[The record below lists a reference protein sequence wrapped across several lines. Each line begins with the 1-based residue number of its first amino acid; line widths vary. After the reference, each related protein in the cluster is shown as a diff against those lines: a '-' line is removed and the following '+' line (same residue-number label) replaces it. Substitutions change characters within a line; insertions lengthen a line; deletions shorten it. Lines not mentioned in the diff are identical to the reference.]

1 MAGKLHRIFR
11 KSYMTSNNTMFITM
25 LLSAVFRRKSRAVM
39 AVVAT
44 LVGAATLFCLAA
56 ICLVV
61 PQQMS
66 DEMRSYGAN
75 IIVTPLEGEWKN
87 GIDRAMVLHTND
99 MVLAK
104 GAMRSATYRY
114 ENVRINAAPYVLAG
128 IDVRSVKSLN
138 KHWNVDGS
146 WPSSGNVM
154 VGRDV
159 ASAMGLKIGSRIAI
173 AYRSSDNT
181 IGSHKPAEKSAGKS
195 ADKSAGSSSQDTS
208 DKSAGV
214 SSSQS
219 SSAQSP
225 SEKSSQNSYQS
236 PAQNKLVEGRV
247 STDIMDT
254 SGTTFRVCG
263 ILDTGGPEDAMLY
276 ALNGD
281 VNTLTGVKR
290 GADVIAYSSSAPSV
304 DAVVRSINDMTSMR
318 VRAQQV
324 TKVTAADKGIVTMLR
339 SLFCIVSLVVLV
351 LMMVGVSTTI
361 SSIVQQR
368 RNEIGLRKA
377 LGASARSIGVEF
389 TAEAGLYGLVGG
401 IAGTAVGYVFA
412 RLLAAM
418 VFARDLGVNWWL
430 VAFSIVFSV
439 AASCVAAL
447 PPVLRASKID
457 PAIVL
462 REE

>member
-1 MAGKLHRIFR
+1 MAG
-11 KSYMTSNNTMFITM
+11 KSYMTSNNSMFITM
-25 LLSAVFRRKSRAVM
+25 LFSAVFRRKSRALM
-39 AVVAT
+39 AVIAT

-66 DEMRSYGAN
+66 DEMRAYGAN

-159 ASAMGLKIGSRIAI
+159 ASSMGLKIGSRIAI

-181 IGSHKPAEKSAGKS
+181 DGSHKPAEKSESKS
-195 ADKSAGSSSQDTS
+195 ASKSANKSANQSAQNSSQ
-208 DKSAGV
+208 
-214 SSSQS
+214 Q
-219 SSAQSP
+219 
-225 SEKSSQNSYQS
+225 
-236 PAQNKLVEGRV
+236 KLVEGRI

-254 SGTTFRVCG
+254 HGTTFRVCG
-263 ILDTGGPEDAMLY
+263 ILDTGGAEDSMLY
-276 ALNGD
+276 ALNAD

-324 TKVTAADKGIVTMLR
+324 TKVTAADTGIVTMLR
-339 SLFCIVSLVVLV
+339 SLFWIVSLVVLV

-377 LGASARSIGVEF
+377 LGASAKSIGVEF
-389 TAEAGLYGLVGG
+389 TAEAGLYGFVGG
-401 IAGTAVGYVFA
+401 VAGTAVGYVFA

-430 VAFSIVFSV
+430 VAFSVAFSII
-439 AASCVAAL
+439 ASCVAAL

>member
-1 MAGKLHRIFR
+1 MGV
-11 KSYMTSNNTMFITM
+11 KSGSGMTSNSAMFATM
-25 LLSAVFRRKSRAVM
+25 LFGAVFRRKSRALM

-56 ICLVV
+56 ICIVV

-66 DEMRSYGAN
+66 DEMRTYGAN
-75 IIVTPLEGEWKN
+75 IIVTPLAGEWKN

-128 IDVRSVKSLN
+128 VDVSAVKSLN
-138 KHWNVDGS
+138 KHWNVDGA

-173 AYRSSDNT
+173 AYRAGDNSSD
-181 IGSHKPAEKSAGKS
+181 SHKPAQKLQ
-195 ADKSAGSSSQDTS
+195 DKSQ
-208 DKSAGV
+208 DKSQNNQADN
-214 SSSQS
+214 QT
-219 SSAQSP
+219 
-225 SEKSSQNSYQS
+225 EKSS
-236 PAQNKLVEGRV
+236 QNKLVEGRV

-254 SGTTFRVCG
+254 HGTTFRVCG
-263 ILDTGGPEDAMLY
+263 ILDTGDAEDSMLY
-276 ALNGD
+276 ATNADLRA
-281 VNTLTGVKR
+281 LTGVKR
-290 GADVIAYSSSAPSV
+290 GADVIAYSSSAPNV

-324 TKVTAADKGIVTMLR
+324 TKVTAADTGIIAMLR
-339 SLFCIVSLVVLV
+339 SLFWIVSLVVLA

-377 LGASARSIGVEF
+377 LGASAKSIGIEF
-389 TAEAGLYGLVGG
+389 TAESGLYGFIGG
-401 IAGTAVGYVFA
+401 IAGTAVGYGFA
-412 RLLAAM
+412 RLLASM
-418 VFARDLGVNWWL
+418 VFARDLSVNWWL

>member
-1 MAGKLHRIFR
+1 MGV
-11 KSYMTSNNTMFITM
+11 KSDSGMTSNSAMFATM
-25 LLSAVFRRKSRAVM
+25 LFGAVFRRKSRALM

-56 ICLVV
+56 ICIVV

-66 DEMRSYGAN
+66 DEMRTYGAN
-75 IIVTPLEGEWKN
+75 IIVTPLAGEWKN

-128 IDVRSVKSLN
+128 VDVSAVKSLN
-138 KHWNVDGS
+138 KHWNVDGA
-146 WPSSGNVM
+146 WPSNGNVM

-173 AYRSSDNT
+173 AYRAGDNSSD
-181 IGSHKPAEKSAGKS
+181 SHKPAQKLEGKS
-195 ADKSAGSSSQDTS
+195 QGNQEDNQTDKSSS
-208 DKSAGV
+208 K
-214 SSSQS
+214 
-219 SSAQSP
+219 
-225 SEKSSQNSYQS
+225 
-236 PAQNKLVEGRV
+236 KLVEGRV

-254 SGTTFRVCG
+254 HGTTFRVCG
-263 ILDTGGPEDAMLY
+263 ILDTGDAEDSMLY
-276 ALNGD
+276 ATNADLRA
-281 VNTLTGVKR
+281 LTGVKR
-290 GADVIAYSSSAPSV
+290 GADVIAYSSSAPNV

-324 TKVTAADKGIVTMLR
+324 TKVTAADTGIIAMLR
-339 SLFCIVSLVVLV
+339 SLFWIVSLVVLA

-377 LGASARSIGVEF
+377 LGASAKSIGVEF
-389 TAEAGLYGLVGG
+389 TAESGLYGFIGG
-401 IAGTAVGYVFA
+401 IAGTAVGYGFA
-412 RLLAAM
+412 RLLASM
-418 VFARDLGVNWWL
+418 VFARDLSVNWWL
-430 VAFSIVFSV
+430 VAFSIAFSV
-439 AASCVAAL
+439 VASCVAAL

>member
-1 MAGKLHRIFR
+1 MAG

-25 LLSAVFRRKSRAVM
+25 LFSAVFRRKSRAVM
-39 AVVAT
+39 AVIAT

-56 ICLVV
+56 ICIVV

-66 DEMRSYGAN
+66 DEMRAYGAN
-75 IIVTPLEGEWKN
+75 IIVTPIEGEWKN

-99 MVLAK
+99 MVIAK

-146 WPSSGNVM
+146 WPSGGNVM

-181 IGSHKPAEKSAGKS
+181 DGSHKPAEKSASKS
-195 ADKSAGSSSQDTS
+195 ASKSANQSAQNSSQ
-208 DKSAGV
+208 
-214 SSSQS
+214 Q
-219 SSAQSP
+219 
-225 SEKSSQNSYQS
+225 
-236 PAQNKLVEGRV
+236 KLVEGRV

-254 SGTTFRVCG
+254 HGTTFRVCG
-263 ILDTGGPEDAMLY
+263 ILDTGGAEDSMLY
-276 ALNGD
+276 APNAD

-324 TKVTAADKGIVTMLR
+324 TKVTAADTGIVTMLR
-339 SLFCIVSLVVLV
+339 SLFWIVSLVVLV

-377 LGASARSIGVEF
+377 LGASAKSIGVEF
-389 TAEAGLYGLVGG
+389 TAEAGLYGFVGG
-401 IAGTAVGYVFA
+401 VAGTAVGYVFA

-430 VAFSIVFSV
+430 VAFSVAFSII
-439 AASCVAAL
+439 ASCVAAL

>member
-1 MAGKLHRIFR
+1 MGV
-11 KSYMTSNNTMFITM
+11 KSGSGMTSNSAMFATM
-25 LLSAVFRRKSRAVM
+25 LFGAVFRRKSRALM

-56 ICLVV
+56 ICIVV

-66 DEMRSYGAN
+66 DEMRAYGAN
-75 IIVTPLEGEWKN
+75 IIVTPLAVEWKN

-104 GAMRSATYRY
+104 GAMRFATYRY

-128 IDVRSVKSLN
+128 VDVSAVKSLN
-138 KHWNVDGS
+138 KHWNVDGA

-173 AYRSSDNT
+173 AYRAGDNSSD
-181 IGSHKPAEKSAGKS
+181 SHSLAQKSQGNQADNQAENQT
-195 ADKSAGSSSQDTS
+195 D
-208 DKSAGV
+208 
-214 SSSQS
+214 
-219 SSAQSP
+219 
-225 SEKSSQNSYQS
+225 KSSQK
-236 PAQNKLVEGRV
+236 KLVEGRV

-254 SGTTFRVCG
+254 HGTTFRVCG
-263 ILDTGGPEDAMLY
+263 ILDTGDAEDSMLY
-276 ALNGD
+276 ATNADLR
-281 VNTLTGVKR
+281 VLTGVKR
-290 GADVIAYSSSAPSV
+290 GADVIAYSSSAPNV

-324 TKVTAADKGIVTMLR
+324 TKVTAADTGIIAMLR
-339 SLFCIVSLVVLV
+339 SLFWIVSLVVLA

-377 LGASARSIGVEF
+377 LGASAKSIGVEF
-389 TAEAGLYGLVGG
+389 TAESGLYGFIGG
-401 IAGTAVGYVFA
+401 IAGTAVGYGFA
-412 RLLAAM
+412 RLLASM
-418 VFARDLGVNWWL
+418 VFARDLSVNWWL
-430 VAFSIVFSV
+430 VVFSIVFSV

>member
-181 IGSHKPAEKSAGKS
+181 IGLHKPAEKSSGKSANKS
-195 ADKSAGSSSQDTS
+195 ADKPA
-208 DKSAGV
+208 
-214 SSSQS
+214 
-219 SSAQSP
+219 
-225 SEKSSQNSYQS
+225 QNSSQS

>member
-1 MAGKLHRIFR
+1 MGV
-11 KSYMTSNNTMFITM
+11 KSCSGMTSNSAMFATM
-25 LLSAVFRRKSRAVM
+25 LFGAVFRRKSRALM

-56 ICLVV
+56 ICIVV

-66 DEMRSYGAN
+66 DEMRAYGAN
-75 IIVTPLEGEWKN
+75 IIVTPLAGEWKN

-128 IDVRSVKSLN
+128 VDVSAVKSLN
-138 KHWNVDGS
+138 KHWNVDGA

-159 ASAMGLKIGSRIAI
+159 SFAMGLKIGSRIAI
-173 AYRSSDNT
+173 AYRAGDNSSD
-181 IGSHKPAEKSAGKS
+181 SHKPA
-195 ADKSAGSSSQDTS
+195 Q
-208 DKSAGV
+208 
-214 SSSQS
+214 
-219 SSAQSP
+219 
-225 SEKSSQNSYQS
+225 KSS
-236 PAQNKLVEGRV
+236 QNKLVEGRV

-254 SGTTFRVCG
+254 HGTTFRVCG
-263 ILDTGGPEDAMLY
+263 ILDTGDAEDSMLY
-276 ALNGD
+276 ATNADLR
-281 VNTLTGVKR
+281 VLTGVKR
-290 GADVIAYSSSAPSV
+290 GADVIAYSSSAPNV

-324 TKVTAADKGIVTMLR
+324 TKVTAADTGIIAMLR
-339 SLFCIVSLVVLV
+339 SLFWIVSLVVLA

-377 LGASARSIGVEF
+377 LGASAKSIGIEF
-389 TAEAGLYGLVGG
+389 TAESGLYGFIGG
-401 IAGTAVGYVFA
+401 IAGTAVGYGFA
-412 RLLAAM
+412 RLLASM
-418 VFARDLGVNWWL
+418 VFARDLSVNWWL

>member
-1 MAGKLHRIFR
+1 MGV
-11 KSYMTSNNTMFITM
+11 KSGSGMTSNSAMFATM
-25 LLSAVFRRKSRAVM
+25 LFGAVFRRKSRALM

-56 ICLVV
+56 ICIVV

-66 DEMRSYGAN
+66 DEMRAYGAN
-75 IIVTPLEGEWKN
+75 IIVTPLAGEWKN

-104 GAMRSATYRY
+104 GAMRFATYRY

-128 IDVRSVKSLN
+128 VDVSAVKSLN
-138 KHWNVDGS
+138 KHWNVDGA

-173 AYRSSDNT
+173 AYRAGDNSSD
-181 IGSHKPAEKSAGKS
+181 SHKPAQKSQGKS
-195 ADKSAGSSSQDTS
+195 QDKSQDNQADNQT
-208 DKSAGV
+208 
-214 SSSQS
+214 
-219 SSAQSP
+219 
-225 SEKSSQNSYQS
+225 EKSS
-236 PAQNKLVEGRV
+236 QNKLVEGRV

-254 SGTTFRVCG
+254 HGTTFRVCG
-263 ILDTGGPEDAMLY
+263 ILDTGDAEDSMLY
-276 ALNGD
+276 ATNADLRA
-281 VNTLTGVKR
+281 LTGVNR
-290 GADVIAYSSSAPSV
+290 GADVIAYSSSAPNV

-324 TKVTAADKGIVTMLR
+324 TKVTAADTGIIAMLR
-339 SLFCIVSLVVLV
+339 SLFWIVSLVVLA

-377 LGASARSIGVEF
+377 LGASAKSIGVEF
-389 TAEAGLYGLVGG
+389 TAESGLYGFIGG
-401 IAGTAVGYVFA
+401 IAGTAVGYGFA
-412 RLLAAM
+412 RLLASM
-418 VFARDLGVNWWL
+418 VFARDLSVNWWL

>member
-1 MAGKLHRIFR
+1 MGV
-11 KSYMTSNNTMFITM
+11 KSGSGMTSNSAMFATM
-25 LLSAVFRRKSRAVM
+25 LFGAVFRRKSRALM

-56 ICLVV
+56 ICIVV

-66 DEMRSYGAN
+66 DEMRAYGAN
-75 IIVTPLEGEWKN
+75 IIVTPLAGEWKN

-104 GAMRSATYRY
+104 GAMRFATYRY

-128 IDVRSVKSLN
+128 VDVSAVKSLN
-138 KHWNVDGS
+138 KHWNVDGA

-173 AYRSSDNT
+173 AYRAGDNSSD
-181 IGSHKPAEKSAGKS
+181 SDSLAQKSQGNQAGNQT
-195 ADKSAGSSSQDTS
+195 DNQTD
-208 DKSAGV
+208 
-214 SSSQS
+214 
-219 SSAQSP
+219 
-225 SEKSSQNSYQS
+225 KSSQK
-236 PAQNKLVEGRV
+236 KLVEGRV

-254 SGTTFRVCG
+254 HGTTFRVCG
-263 ILDTGGPEDAMLY
+263 ILDTGDAEDSMLY
-276 ALNGD
+276 ATNADLRA
-281 VNTLTGVKR
+281 LTGVKR
-290 GADVIAYSSSAPSV
+290 GADVIAYSSSAPNV

-324 TKVTAADKGIVTMLR
+324 TKVTAADTGIIAMLR
-339 SLFCIVSLVVLV
+339 SLFWIVSLVVLA

-377 LGASARSIGVEF
+377 LGASAKSIGIEF
-389 TAEAGLYGLVGG
+389 TAESGLYGFIGG
-401 IAGTAVGYVFA
+401 IAGTAVGYGFA
-412 RLLAAM
+412 RLLASM
-418 VFARDLGVNWWL
+418 VFARDLSVNWWL
-430 VAFSIVFSV
+430 VVFSIVFSV

>member
-1 MAGKLHRIFR
+1 MGV
-11 KSYMTSNNTMFITM
+11 KSGSGMTSNSAMFATM
-25 LLSAVFRRKSRAVM
+25 LFGAVFRRKSRALM

-56 ICLVV
+56 ICIVV

-66 DEMRSYGAN
+66 DEMRAYGAN
-75 IIVTPLEGEWKN
+75 IIVTPLAGEWKN

-104 GAMRSATYRY
+104 GAMRFSTYRY

-128 IDVRSVKSLN
+128 VDVSAVKSLN
-138 KHWNVDGS
+138 KHWNVDGA

-159 ASAMGLKIGSRIAI
+159 STAMGLKIGSRIAI
-173 AYRSSDNT
+173 AYRAGDNSSD
-181 IGSHKPAEKSAGKS
+181 SHKPAQKSQGKS
-195 ADKSAGSSSQDTS
+195 QGNQADNQTGNQT
-208 DKSAGV
+208 
-214 SSSQS
+214 
-219 SSAQSP
+219 
-225 SEKSSQNSYQS
+225 EKSS
-236 PAQNKLVEGRV
+236 QNKLVEGRV

-254 SGTTFRVCG
+254 HGTTFRVCG
-263 ILDTGGPEDAMLY
+263 ILDTGDAEDSMLY
-276 ALNGD
+276 ATNADLR
-281 VNTLTGVKR
+281 VLTGVKR
-290 GADVIAYSSSAPSV
+290 GADVIAYSSSAPNV

-324 TKVTAADKGIVTMLR
+324 TKVTAADTGIIAMLR
-339 SLFCIVSLVVLV
+339 SLFWIVSLVVLA

-377 LGASARSIGVEF
+377 LGASAKSIGVEF
-389 TAEAGLYGLVGG
+389 TAESGLYGFIGG
-401 IAGTAVGYVFA
+401 IAGTAVGYGFA
-412 RLLAAM
+412 RLLASM
-418 VFARDLGVNWWL
+418 VFSRDLSVNWWL

>member
-1 MAGKLHRIFR
+1 MAG
-11 KSYMTSNNTMFITM
+11 KSYMTSNNAMFITM
-25 LLSAVFRRKSRAVM
+25 LLSAVFRRKSRALM
-39 AVVAT
+39 AVIAT

-66 DEMRSYGAN
+66 DEMRAYGAN
-75 IIVTPLEGEWKN
+75 IIVTPIEGEWKN

-181 IGSHKPAEKSAGKS
+181 NGSHKPAEKSE
-195 ADKSAGSSSQDTS
+195 DKSAS
-208 DKSAGV
+208 KSANK
-214 SSSQS
+214 STNQ
-219 SSAQSP
+219 SAQ
-225 SEKSSQNSYQS
+225 KSSQQ
-236 PAQNKLVEGRV
+236 KLVEGRV

-254 SGTTFRVCG
+254 HGTTFRVCG
-263 ILDTGGPEDAMLY
+263 ILDTGGAEDSMLY
-276 ALNGD
+276 ALNAD

-304 DAVVRSINDMTSMR
+304 DAVVRSINNMTSMR

-324 TKVTAADKGIVTMLR
+324 TKVTAADTGIITMLR
-339 SLFCIVSLVVLV
+339 SLFCIVSLVVLA

-377 LGASARSIGVEF
+377 LGASAKSIGVEF
-389 TAEAGLYGLVGG
+389 TAEAGLYGFVGG

-430 VAFSIVFSV
+430 VAFSVAFSLI
-439 AASCVAAL
+439 ASCVAAL

>member
-1 MAGKLHRIFR
+1 MGV
-11 KSYMTSNNTMFITM
+11 KSGSGMTSNSAMFATM
-25 LLSAVFRRKSRAVM
+25 LFGAVFRRKSRALM

-56 ICLVV
+56 ICIVV

-66 DEMRSYGAN
+66 DEMRTYGAN
-75 IIVTPLEGEWKN
+75 IIVTPLAGEWKN

-128 IDVRSVKSLN
+128 VDVSAVKSLN
-138 KHWNVDGS
+138 KHWNVDGV

-173 AYRSSDNT
+173 AYRAGDNSSD
-181 IGSHKPAEKSAGKS
+181 SHKPAQKSQGNQEGNQT
-195 ADKSAGSSSQDTS
+195 DKSSS
-208 DKSAGV
+208 K
-214 SSSQS
+214 
-219 SSAQSP
+219 
-225 SEKSSQNSYQS
+225 
-236 PAQNKLVEGRV
+236 KLVEGRV

-254 SGTTFRVCG
+254 HGTTFRVCG
-263 ILDTGGPEDAMLY
+263 ILDTGDAEDSMLY
-276 ALNGD
+276 ATNADLR
-281 VNTLTGVKR
+281 VLTGVKR
-290 GADVIAYSSSAPSV
+290 GADVIAYSSSAPNV

-324 TKVTAADKGIVTMLR
+324 TKVTAADTGIIAMLR
-339 SLFCIVSLVVLV
+339 SLFWIVSLVVLA

-377 LGASARSIGVEF
+377 LGASAKSIGIEF
-389 TAEAGLYGLVGG
+389 TAESGLYGFIGG
-401 IAGTAVGYVFA
+401 IAGTAVGYGFA
-412 RLLAAM
+412 RLLASM
-418 VFARDLGVNWWL
+418 VFARDLSVNWWL

-439 AASCVAAL
+439 AASCAAAL

>member
-1 MAGKLHRIFR
+1 MAG
-11 KSYMTSNNTMFITM
+11 KSYMTSNNSMFITM
-25 LLSAVFRRKSRAVM
+25 LFSAVFRRKSRALM
-39 AVVAT
+39 AVIAT

-66 DEMRSYGAN
+66 DEMRAYGAN
-75 IIVTPLEGEWKN
+75 IIVTPIEGEWKN

-138 KHWNVDGS
+138 KHWNVDGA

-181 IGSHKPAEKSAGKS
+181 DGSHKPAEKSESKSASKSANKS
-195 ADKSAGSSSQDTS
+195 ADQ
-208 DKSAGV
+208 
-214 SSSQS
+214 
-219 SSAQSP
+219 SAQ
-225 SEKSSQNSYQS
+225 KSSQQ
-236 PAQNKLVEGRV
+236 KLVEGRV

-254 SGTTFRVCG
+254 HGTTFRVCG
-263 ILDTGGPEDAMLY
+263 ILDTGGAEDSMLY
-276 ALNGD
+276 ALNAD

-324 TKVTAADKGIVTMLR
+324 TKVTAADTGIITMLR
-339 SLFCIVSLVVLV
+339 SLFCIVSLVVLA

-377 LGASARSIGVEF
+377 LGASAKSIGVEF
-389 TAEAGLYGLVGG
+389 TAEAGLYGLIGG

-430 VAFSIVFSV
+430 VAFSVAFSLI
-439 AASCVAAL
+439 ASCVAAL

>member
-1 MAGKLHRIFR
+1 MGV
-11 KSYMTSNNTMFITM
+11 KSGSGMTSNSAMFATM
-25 LLSAVFRRKSRAVM
+25 LFGAVFRRKSRALM

-56 ICLVV
+56 ICIVV

-66 DEMRSYGAN
+66 DEMRTYGAN
-75 IIVTPLEGEWKN
+75 IIVTPLAGEWKN
-87 GIDRAMVLHTND
+87 GIDRTMVLHTND

-128 IDVRSVKSLN
+128 VDVSAVKSLN
-138 KHWNVDGS
+138 KHWNVDGA

-173 AYRSSDNT
+173 AYRAGDNSPD
-181 IGSHKPAEKSAGKS
+181 SHKPAQKLEGKS
-195 ADKSAGSSSQDTS
+195 QDNQADNQADNQT
-208 DKSAGV
+208 
-214 SSSQS
+214 
-219 SSAQSP
+219 
-225 SEKSSQNSYQS
+225 EKSS
-236 PAQNKLVEGRV
+236 QNKLVEGRV

-254 SGTTFRVCG
+254 HGTTFRVCG
-263 ILDTGGPEDAMLY
+263 ILDTGDAEDSMLY
-276 ALNGD
+276 ATNADLRA
-281 VNTLTGVKR
+281 LTGVKR
-290 GADVIAYSSSAPSV
+290 GADVIAYSSSAPNV
-304 DAVVRSINDMTSMR
+304 EAVVRSINDMTSMR

-324 TKVTAADKGIVTMLR
+324 TKVTAADTGIIAMLR
-339 SLFCIVSLVVLV
+339 SLFWIVSLVVLA

-377 LGASARSIGVEF
+377 LGASAKSIGVEF
-389 TAEAGLYGLVGG
+389 TAESGLYGFIGG
-401 IAGTAVGYVFA
+401 IAGTAVGYGFA
-412 RLLAAM
+412 RLLASM
-418 VFARDLGVNWWL
+418 VFSRDLSVNWWL

>member
-1 MAGKLHRIFR
+1 MGV
-11 KSYMTSNNTMFITM
+11 KSGSGMTSNSAMFATM
-25 LLSAVFRRKSRAVM
+25 LFGAVFRRKSRALM

-56 ICLVV
+56 ICIVV

-66 DEMRSYGAN
+66 DEMRAYGAN
-75 IIVTPLEGEWKN
+75 IIVTPLAGEWKN

-104 GAMRSATYRY
+104 GAMRFATYRY

-128 IDVRSVKSLN
+128 VDVSAVKSLN
-138 KHWNVDGS
+138 KHWNVDGA

-173 AYRSSDNT
+173 AYRAGDNSSD
-181 IGSHKPAEKSAGKS
+181 SHKPAQKLEGKS
-195 ADKSAGSSSQDTS
+195 QGNQADNQADNQVENQTDNQT
-208 DKSAGV
+208 D
-214 SSSQS
+214 
-219 SSAQSP
+219 
-225 SEKSSQNSYQS
+225 KSSQK
-236 PAQNKLVEGRV
+236 KLVEGRV

-254 SGTTFRVCG
+254 HGTTFRVCG
-263 ILDTGGPEDAMLY
+263 ILDTGDAEDSMLY
-276 ALNGD
+276 ATNADLRA
-281 VNTLTGVKR
+281 LTGVKR
-290 GADVIAYSSSAPSV
+290 GADVIAYSSSAPNV

-324 TKVTAADKGIVTMLR
+324 TKVTAADTGIIAMLR
-339 SLFCIVSLVVLV
+339 SLFWIVSLVVLA

-377 LGASARSIGVEF
+377 LGASAKSIGIEF
-389 TAEAGLYGLVGG
+389 TAESGLYGFIGG
-401 IAGTAVGYVFA
+401 IAGTAVGYGFA
-412 RLLAAM
+412 RLLASM
-418 VFARDLGVNWWL
+418 VFARDLSVNWWL
-430 VAFSIVFSV
+430 VVFSIVFSV

>member
-1 MAGKLHRIFR
+1 MGV
-11 KSYMTSNNTMFITM
+11 KSGFGMTSNSAMFATM
-25 LLSAVFRRKSRAVM
+25 LFGAVFRRKSRALM

-56 ICLVV
+56 ICIVV

-66 DEMRSYGAN
+66 DEMRAYGAN
-75 IIVTPLEGEWKN
+75 IIVTPLAGEWKN

-104 GAMRSATYRY
+104 GAMRFSTYRY

-128 IDVRSVKSLN
+128 VDVSAVKSLN
-138 KHWNVDGS
+138 KHWNVDGA

-159 ASAMGLKIGSRIAI
+159 STAMGLKIGSRIAI
-173 AYRSSDNT
+173 AYRAGDNSSD
-181 IGSHKPAEKSAGKS
+181 SHKPAQKSQGKS
-195 ADKSAGSSSQDTS
+195 QDNQADNQTDNQT
-208 DKSAGV
+208 
-214 SSSQS
+214 
-219 SSAQSP
+219 
-225 SEKSSQNSYQS
+225 EKSS
-236 PAQNKLVEGRV
+236 QNKLVEGRV

-254 SGTTFRVCG
+254 HGTTFRVCG
-263 ILDTGGPEDAMLY
+263 ILDTGDAEDSMLY
-276 ALNGD
+276 ATNADLRA
-281 VNTLTGVKR
+281 LTGVKR
-290 GADVIAYSSSAPSV
+290 GADVIAYSSSAPNV

-324 TKVTAADKGIVTMLR
+324 TKVTAADTGIIAMLR
-339 SLFCIVSLVVLV
+339 SLFWIVSLVVLA

-377 LGASARSIGVEF
+377 LGASAKSIGIEF
-389 TAEAGLYGLVGG
+389 TAESGLYGFIGG
-401 IAGTAVGYVFA
+401 IAGTAVGYGFA
-412 RLLAAM
+412 RLLASM
-418 VFARDLGVNWWL
+418 VFSRDLSVNWWL

>member
-1 MAGKLHRIFR
+1 MAG
-11 KSYMTSNNTMFITM
+11 KSYMTSNNSMFITM
-25 LLSAVFRRKSRAVM
+25 LFSAVFRRKSRALM
-39 AVVAT
+39 AVIAT

-66 DEMRSYGAN
+66 DEMRAYGAN
-75 IIVTPLEGEWKN
+75 IIVTPIEGEWKN

-138 KHWNVDGS
+138 KHWNVDGD
-146 WPSSGNVM
+146 WPSGGNVM

-181 IGSHKPAEKSAGKS
+181 DGSHKPAEKSESKSANKSANKS
-195 ADKSAGSSSQDTS
+195 ADQSSQ
-208 DKSAGV
+208 
-214 SSSQS
+214 
-219 SSAQSP
+219 
-225 SEKSSQNSYQS
+225 KSSQQ
-236 PAQNKLVEGRV
+236 KLVEGRV

-254 SGTTFRVCG
+254 HGTTFRVCG
-263 ILDTGGPEDAMLY
+263 ILDTGGAEDSMLY
-276 ALNGD
+276 ALNAD
-281 VNTLTGVKR
+281 VNILTGVKR

-324 TKVTAADKGIVTMLR
+324 TKVTAADTGIVTMLR
-339 SLFCIVSLVVLV
+339 SLFWIVSLVVLV

-377 LGASARSIGVEF
+377 LGASAKSIGVEF
-389 TAEAGLYGLVGG
+389 TAEAGLYGFVGG

-418 VFARDLGVNWWL
+418 VFSRDLGVNWWL
-430 VAFSIVFSV
+430 VAFSVAFSII
-439 AASCVAAL
+439 ASCVAAL

>member
-1 MAGKLHRIFR
+1 MGV
-11 KSYMTSNNTMFITM
+11 KSGSGMTSNSAMFATM
-25 LLSAVFRRKSRAVM
+25 LFGAVFRRKSRALM

-56 ICLVV
+56 ICIVV

-66 DEMRSYGAN
+66 DEMRTYGAN
-75 IIVTPLEGEWKN
+75 IIVTPLAGEWKN

-128 IDVRSVKSLN
+128 VDVSAVKSLN
-138 KHWNVDGS
+138 KHWNVDGA

-173 AYRSSDNT
+173 AYRAGDNSPD
-181 IGSHKPAEKSAGKS
+181 SHSLAQKSQGNQAENQK
-195 ADKSAGSSSQDTS
+195 DKSSS
-208 DKSAGV
+208 K
-214 SSSQS
+214 
-219 SSAQSP
+219 
-225 SEKSSQNSYQS
+225 
-236 PAQNKLVEGRV
+236 KLVEGRV

-254 SGTTFRVCG
+254 HGTTFRVCG
-263 ILDTGGPEDAMLY
+263 ILDTGDAEDSMLY
-276 ALNGD
+276 ATNADLR
-281 VNTLTGVKR
+281 VLTGVKR
-290 GADVIAYSSSAPSV
+290 GADVIAYSSSAPNV

-324 TKVTAADKGIVTMLR
+324 TKVTAADTGIIAMLR
-339 SLFCIVSLVVLV
+339 SLFWIVSLVVLA

-377 LGASARSIGVEF
+377 LGASAKSIGVEF
-389 TAEAGLYGLVGG
+389 TAESGLYGFIGG
-401 IAGTAVGYVFA
+401 IAGTAVGYGFA
-412 RLLAAM
+412 RLLASM
-418 VFARDLGVNWWL
+418 VFARDLSVNWWL

>member
-1 MAGKLHRIFR
+1 MAG
-11 KSYMTSNNTMFITM
+11 KSYMTSNNSMFITM
-25 LLSAVFRRKSRAVM
+25 LFSAVFRRKSRALM
-39 AVVAT
+39 AVIAT

-66 DEMRSYGAN
+66 DEMRAYGAN
-75 IIVTPLEGEWKN
+75 IIVTPIEGEWKN

-138 KHWNVDGS
+138 KHWNVDGA

-181 IGSHKPAEKSAGKS
+181 DGSHKPAEKSESKSASKSANKS
-195 ADKSAGSSSQDTS
+195 ADQF
-208 DKSAGV
+208 
-214 SSSQS
+214 
-219 SSAQSP
+219 AQ
-225 SEKSSQNSYQS
+225 KSSQQ
-236 PAQNKLVEGRV
+236 KLVEGRI

-254 SGTTFRVCG
+254 HGTTFRVCG
-263 ILDTGGPEDAMLY
+263 ILDTGGAEDSMLY
-276 ALNGD
+276 ALNAD

-324 TKVTAADKGIVTMLR
+324 TKVTAADTGIITMLR
-339 SLFCIVSLVVLV
+339 SLFCIVSLVVLA

-377 LGASARSIGVEF
+377 LGASAKSIGVEF
-389 TAEAGLYGLVGG
+389 TAEAGLYGLIGG

-430 VAFSIVFSV
+430 VAFSVAFSLI
-439 AASCVAAL
+439 ASCVAAL

>member
-1 MAGKLHRIFR
+1 MGV
-11 KSYMTSNNTMFITM
+11 KSGSGMTSNGAMFATM
-25 LLSAVFRRKSRAVM
+25 LFGAVFRRKSRALM

-56 ICLVV
+56 ICIVV

-66 DEMRSYGAN
+66 DEMRAYGAN
-75 IIVTPLEGEWKN
+75 IIVTPLAGEWKN

-128 IDVRSVKSLN
+128 VDVSAVKSLN
-138 KHWNVDGS
+138 KHWNVDGA

-173 AYRSSDNT
+173 AYRAGDNSSD
-181 IGSHKPAEKSAGKS
+181 SDSLAQKSQGNQAGNQTDNQT
-195 ADKSAGSSSQDTS
+195 DKSS
-208 DKSAGV
+208 
-214 SSSQS
+214 
-219 SSAQSP
+219 
-225 SEKSSQNSYQS
+225 
-236 PAQNKLVEGRV
+236 QNKLVEGRV

-254 SGTTFRVCG
+254 HGTTFRVCG
-263 ILDTGGPEDAMLY
+263 ILDTGDAEDSMLY
-276 ALNGD
+276 ATNADLRA
-281 VNTLTGVKR
+281 LTGVKR
-290 GADVIAYSSSAPSV
+290 GADVIAYSSSAPNV

-324 TKVTAADKGIVTMLR
+324 TKVTAADTGIIAMLR
-339 SLFCIVSLVVLV
+339 SLFWIVSLVVLA

-377 LGASARSIGVEF
+377 LGASAKSIGIEF
-389 TAEAGLYGLVGG
+389 TAESGLYGFIGG
-401 IAGTAVGYVFA
+401 IAGTAVGYGFA
-412 RLLAAM
+412 RLLASM
-418 VFARDLGVNWWL
+418 VFARDLSVNWWL
-430 VAFSIVFSV
+430 VVFSIVFSV

>member
-1 MAGKLHRIFR
+1 MAG
-11 KSYMTSNNTMFITM
+11 KSYMTSNNAMFITM
-25 LLSAVFRRKSRAVM
+25 LFSAVFRRKSRALM
-39 AVVAT
+39 AVIAT

-66 DEMRSYGAN
+66 DEMRAYGAN

-159 ASAMGLKIGSRIAI
+159 ASSMGLKIGSRIAI

-181 IGSHKPAEKSAGKS
+181 DGSHKPAEKSESKS
-195 ADKSAGSSSQDTS
+195 ASKSASKSSDQ
-208 DKSAGV
+208 
-214 SSSQS
+214 
-219 SSAQSP
+219 SAQ
-225 SEKSSQNSYQS
+225 KSSQQ
-236 PAQNKLVEGRV
+236 KLVEGRV

-254 SGTTFRVCG
+254 HGTTFRVCG
-263 ILDTGGPEDAMLY
+263 ILDTGGAEDSMLY
-276 ALNGD
+276 ALNAD

-324 TKVTAADKGIVTMLR
+324 TKVTAADTGIITMLR

-389 TAEAGLYGLVGG
+389 TAEAGLYGLIGG

-430 VAFSIVFSV
+430 VAFSVAFSLI
-439 AASCVAAL
+439 ASCIAAL

>member
-1 MAGKLHRIFR
+1 MGV
-11 KSYMTSNNTMFITM
+11 KSGSGMTSNSAMFATM
-25 LLSAVFRRKSRAVM
+25 LFGAVFRRKSRALM

-56 ICLVV
+56 ICIVV

-66 DEMRSYGAN
+66 DEMRTYGAN
-75 IIVTPLEGEWKN
+75 IIVTPLAGEWKN

-128 IDVRSVKSLN
+128 VDVSAVKSLN
-138 KHWNVDGS
+138 KHWNVDGA

-173 AYRSSDNT
+173 AYRAGDNSPD
-181 IGSHKPAEKSAGKS
+181 SHSLAQKSQGNQAENQTNK
-195 ADKSAGSSSQDTS
+195 SSS
-208 DKSAGV
+208 K
-214 SSSQS
+214 
-219 SSAQSP
+219 
-225 SEKSSQNSYQS
+225 
-236 PAQNKLVEGRV
+236 KLVEGRV

-254 SGTTFRVCG
+254 HGTTFRVCG
-263 ILDTGGPEDAMLY
+263 ILDTGDAEDSMLY
-276 ALNGD
+276 ATNVDLR
-281 VNTLTGVKR
+281 VLTGVKR
-290 GADVIAYSSSAPSV
+290 GADVIAYSSSAPNV

-324 TKVTAADKGIVTMLR
+324 TKVTAADTGIIAMLR
-339 SLFCIVSLVVLV
+339 SLFWIVSLVVLA

-377 LGASARSIGVEF
+377 LGASAKSIGIEF
-389 TAEAGLYGLVGG
+389 TAESGLYGFIGG
-401 IAGTAVGYVFA
+401 IAGTAVGYGFA
-412 RLLAAM
+412 RLLASM
-418 VFARDLGVNWWL
+418 VFARDLSVNWWL

>member
-1 MAGKLHRIFR
+1 MAG
-11 KSYMTSNNTMFITM
+11 KSYMTSNNSMFITM
-25 LLSAVFRRKSRAVM
+25 LFSAVFRRKSRALM
-39 AVVAT
+39 AVIAT

-66 DEMRSYGAN
+66 DEMRAYGAN
-75 IIVTPLEGEWKN
+75 IIVTPIEGEWKN

-138 KHWNVDGS
+138 KHWNVDGA

-181 IGSHKPAEKSAGKS
+181 DGSHKPAEKSESKS
-195 ADKSAGSSSQDTS
+195 ASKYADKSTNQ
-208 DKSAGV
+208 
-214 SSSQS
+214 
-219 SSAQSP
+219 SAQ
-225 SEKSSQNSYQS
+225 KSSQQ
-236 PAQNKLVEGRV
+236 KLVEGRV

-254 SGTTFRVCG
+254 HGTTFRVCG
-263 ILDTGGPEDAMLY
+263 ILDTGGAEDSMLY
-276 ALNGD
+276 ALNAD

-304 DAVVRSINDMTSMR
+304 DSVVRSINDMTSMR

-324 TKVTAADKGIVTMLR
+324 TKVTAADTGIITMLR
-339 SLFCIVSLVVLV
+339 SLFCIVSLVVLA

-377 LGASARSIGVEF
+377 LGASAKSIGVEF
-389 TAEAGLYGLVGG
+389 TAEAGLYGLIGG

-430 VAFSIVFSV
+430 VAFSVAFSLI
-439 AASCVAAL
+439 ASCVAAL

>member
-1 MAGKLHRIFR
+1 MAG
-11 KSYMTSNNTMFITM
+11 KSYMTSNNSMFITM
-25 LLSAVFRRKSRAVM
+25 LFSAVFRRKSRALM
-39 AVVAT
+39 AVIAT

-66 DEMRSYGAN
+66 DEMRAYGAN
-75 IIVTPLEGEWKN
+75 IIVTPIEGEWKN

-159 ASAMGLKIGSRIAI
+159 ALAMGLKIGSRIAI
-173 AYRSSDNT
+173 AYRSSDNAA
-181 IGSHKPAEKSAGKS
+181 GSHKPAEKSENNAANKS
-195 ADKSAGSSSQDTS
+195 ADK
-208 DKSAGV
+208 
-214 SSSQS
+214 
-219 SSAQSP
+219 
-225 SEKSSQNSYQS
+225 
-236 PAQNKLVEGRV
+236 PAQNSVANSSEESAQNSSQQKLVEGRV

-254 SGTTFRVCG
+254 HGTTFRVCG
-263 ILDTGGPEDAMLY
+263 ILDTGGAEDSMLY
-276 ALNGD
+276 ALNAD

-324 TKVTAADKGIVTMLR
+324 TKVTAADTGIITMLR

-389 TAEAGLYGLVGG
+389 TAEAGLYGFVGG

-430 VAFSIVFSV
+430 VVFSIVFSV

>member
-1 MAGKLHRIFR
+1 MGV
-11 KSYMTSNNTMFITM
+11 KSGSGMTSNSAMFATM
-25 LLSAVFRRKSRAVM
+25 LFGAVFRRKSRALM

-56 ICLVV
+56 ICIVV

-66 DEMRSYGAN
+66 DEMRAYGAN
-75 IIVTPLEGEWKN
+75 IIVTPLAGEWKN

-104 GAMRSATYRY
+104 GAMRFATYRY

-128 IDVRSVKSLN
+128 VDVSAVKSLN
-138 KHWNVDGS
+138 KHWNVDGA

-173 AYRSSDNT
+173 AYRAGDNSSD
-181 IGSHKPAEKSAGKS
+181 SHKPAQKSQGKS
-195 ADKSAGSSSQDTS
+195 QDKSQDNQADNQT
-208 DKSAGV
+208 
-214 SSSQS
+214 
-219 SSAQSP
+219 
-225 SEKSSQNSYQS
+225 EKSS
-236 PAQNKLVEGRV
+236 QNKLVEGRV

-254 SGTTFRVCG
+254 HGTTFRVCG
-263 ILDTGGPEDAMLY
+263 ILDTGDAEDSMLY
-276 ALNGD
+276 ATNADLR
-281 VNTLTGVKR
+281 VLTGVKR
-290 GADVIAYSSSAPSV
+290 GADVIAYSSSAPNV

-324 TKVTAADKGIVTMLR
+324 TKVTAADTGIIAMLR
-339 SLFCIVSLVVLV
+339 SLFWIVSLVVLA

-377 LGASARSIGVEF
+377 LGASAKSIGVEF
-389 TAEAGLYGLVGG
+389 TAESGLYGFIGG
-401 IAGTAVGYVFA
+401 IAGTAVGYGFA
-412 RLLAAM
+412 RLLASM
-418 VFARDLGVNWWL
+418 VFARDLSVNWWL
-430 VAFSIVFSV
+430 VVFSIVFSV

>member
-1 MAGKLHRIFR
+1 MAG

-25 LLSAVFRRKSRAVM
+25 LFSAVFRRKSRAVM
-39 AVVAT
+39 AVIAT

-56 ICLVV
+56 ICIVV

-66 DEMRSYGAN
+66 DEMRAYGAN
-75 IIVTPLEGEWKN
+75 IIVTPIEGEWKN

-99 MVLAK
+99 MVIAK

-146 WPSSGNVM
+146 WPSGGNVM

-181 IGSHKPAEKSAGKS
+181 DGSHKPAEKSASKS
-195 ADKSAGSSSQDTS
+195 ANQSANQSAQNSSQ
-208 DKSAGV
+208 
-214 SSSQS
+214 Q
-219 SSAQSP
+219 
-225 SEKSSQNSYQS
+225 
-236 PAQNKLVEGRV
+236 KLVEGRV

-254 SGTTFRVCG
+254 HGTTFRVCG
-263 ILDTGGPEDAMLY
+263 ILDTGGAEDSMLY
-276 ALNGD
+276 ALNAD
-281 VNTLTGVKR
+281 VNTLIGVKR

-324 TKVTAADKGIVTMLR
+324 TKVTAADTGIVTMLR
-339 SLFCIVSLVVLV
+339 SLFWIVSLVVLV

-377 LGASARSIGVEF
+377 LGASAKSIGVEF
-389 TAEAGLYGLVGG
+389 TAEAGLYGFVGG
-401 IAGTAVGYVFA
+401 VAGTAVGYVFA

-430 VAFSIVFSV
+430 VAFSVAFSII
-439 AASCVAAL
+439 ASCVAAL

>member
-1 MAGKLHRIFR
+1 MGV
-11 KSYMTSNNTMFITM
+11 KSGSGMTSNSAMFATM
-25 LLSAVFRRKSRAVM
+25 LFGAVFRRKSRALM

-56 ICLVV
+56 ICIVV

-66 DEMRSYGAN
+66 DEMRAYGAN
-75 IIVTPLEGEWKN
+75 IIVTPLAGEWKN

-104 GAMRSATYRY
+104 GAMRFATYRY

-128 IDVRSVKSLN
+128 VDVSAVKSLN
-138 KHWNVDGS
+138 KHWNVDGT

-173 AYRSSDNT
+173 AYRAGDNSSD
-181 IGSHKPAEKSAGKS
+181 SDSLAQKSQGNQAGNQTDNQT
-195 ADKSAGSSSQDTS
+195 DKSS
-208 DKSAGV
+208 
-214 SSSQS
+214 
-219 SSAQSP
+219 
-225 SEKSSQNSYQS
+225 
-236 PAQNKLVEGRV
+236 QNKLVEGRV

-254 SGTTFRVCG
+254 HGTTFRVCG
-263 ILDTGGPEDAMLY
+263 ILDTGDAEDSMLY
-276 ALNGD
+276 ATNADLRA
-281 VNTLTGVKR
+281 LTGVKR
-290 GADVIAYSSSAPSV
+290 GADVIAYSSSAPNV

-324 TKVTAADKGIVTMLR
+324 TKVTAADTGIIAMLR
-339 SLFCIVSLVVLV
+339 SLFWIVSLVVLA

-377 LGASARSIGVEF
+377 LGASAKSIGIEF
-389 TAEAGLYGLVGG
+389 TAESGLYGFIGG
-401 IAGTAVGYVFA
+401 IAGTAVGYGFA
-412 RLLAAM
+412 RLLASM
-418 VFARDLGVNWWL
+418 VFARDLSVNWWL
-430 VAFSIVFSV
+430 VVFSIVFSV

>member
-1 MAGKLHRIFR
+1 MAG
-11 KSYMTSNNTMFITM
+11 KSYMTSNNAMFITM
-25 LLSAVFRRKSRAVM
+25 LLSAVFRRKSRALM
-39 AVVAT
+39 AVIAT

-66 DEMRSYGAN
+66 DEMRAYGAN
-75 IIVTPLEGEWKN
+75 IIVTPIEGEWKN

-181 IGSHKPAEKSAGKS
+181 NGSHKPAEKSE
-195 ADKSAGSSSQDTS
+195 DKSAS
-208 DKSAGV
+208 KSANK
-214 SSSQS
+214 STNQ
-219 SSAQSP
+219 SAQ
-225 SEKSSQNSYQS
+225 KSSQQ
-236 PAQNKLVEGRV
+236 KLVEGRV

-254 SGTTFRVCG
+254 HGTTFRVCG
-263 ILDTGGPEDAMLY
+263 ILDTGGAEDSMLY
-276 ALNGD
+276 ALNAD

-304 DAVVRSINDMTSMR
+304 DAVVRSINNMTSMR

-324 TKVTAADKGIVTMLR
+324 TKVTAADTGIVTMLR
-339 SLFCIVSLVVLV
+339 SLFWIVSLVVLV

-377 LGASARSIGVEF
+377 LGASAKSIGVEF
-389 TAEAGLYGLVGG
+389 TAEAGLYGFVGG
-401 IAGTAVGYVFA
+401 VAGTAVGYVFA

-430 VAFSIVFSV
+430 VAFSVAFSII
-439 AASCVAAL
+439 ASCVAAL

>member
-1 MAGKLHRIFR
+1 MAG
-11 KSYMTSNNTMFITM
+11 KSYMTSNNSMFITM
-25 LLSAVFRRKSRAVM
+25 LFSAVFRRKSRALM
-39 AVVAT
+39 AVIAT

-66 DEMRSYGAN
+66 DEMRAYGAN
-75 IIVTPLEGEWKN
+75 IIVTPIEGEWKN

-104 GAMRSATYRY
+104 GAMRFATYRY

-159 ASAMGLKIGSRIAI
+159 ALAMGLKIGSRIAI

-181 IGSHKPAEKSAGKS
+181 VGSHKPAEKSANKS
-195 ADKSAGSSSQDTS
+195 ANKSASESANKSTNQSVEKPAENQAQNSAANSSDQ
-208 DKSAGV
+208 
-214 SSSQS
+214 
-219 SSAQSP
+219 SAQ
-225 SEKSSQNSYQS
+225 KSSQQ
-236 PAQNKLVEGRV
+236 KLVEGRV

-254 SGTTFRVCG
+254 HGTTFRVCG
-263 ILDTGGPEDAMLY
+263 ILDTGGAEDSMLY
-276 ALNGD
+276 ALNAD

-324 TKVTAADKGIVTMLR
+324 TKVTAADTGIITMLR

-389 TAEAGLYGLVGG
+389 TAEAGVYGFVGG

-412 RLLAAM
+412 CLLAAM
-418 VFARDLGVNWWL
+418 VFSRDLGVNWWL
-430 VAFSIVFSV
+430 VVFSIVFSV

>member
-1 MAGKLHRIFR
+1 MGV
-11 KSYMTSNNTMFITM
+11 KSGSGMTSNSAMFATM
-25 LLSAVFRRKSRAVM
+25 LFGAVFRRKSRALM

-56 ICLVV
+56 ICIVV

-66 DEMRSYGAN
+66 DEMRTYGAN
-75 IIVTPLEGEWKN
+75 IIVTPLAGEWKN

-128 IDVRSVKSLN
+128 VDVSAVKSLN
-138 KHWNVDGS
+138 KHWNVDGA

-173 AYRSSDNT
+173 AYRAGDNSSD
-181 IGSHKPAEKSAGKS
+181 SHKPAQKLEGKS
-195 ADKSAGSSSQDTS
+195 QGNQADNQTDKSSS
-208 DKSAGV
+208 K
-214 SSSQS
+214 
-219 SSAQSP
+219 
-225 SEKSSQNSYQS
+225 
-236 PAQNKLVEGRV
+236 KLVEGRV

-254 SGTTFRVCG
+254 HGTTFRVCG
-263 ILDTGGPEDAMLY
+263 ILDTGDAEDSMLY
-276 ALNGD
+276 ATNADLR
-281 VNTLTGVKR
+281 VLTGVKR
-290 GADVIAYSSSAPSV
+290 GADVIAYSSSAPNV

-324 TKVTAADKGIVTMLR
+324 TKVTAADTGIIAMLR
-339 SLFCIVSLVVLV
+339 SLFWIVSLVVLA

-377 LGASARSIGVEF
+377 LGASAKSIGVEF
-389 TAEAGLYGLVGG
+389 TAESGLYGFIGG
-401 IAGTAVGYVFA
+401 IAGTAVGYGFA
-412 RLLAAM
+412 RLLASM
-418 VFARDLGVNWWL
+418 VFARDLSVNWWL

>member
-1 MAGKLHRIFR
+1 MGV
-11 KSYMTSNNTMFITM
+11 KSGSGMTSNSAMFATM
-25 LLSAVFRRKSRAVM
+25 LFGAVFRRKSRALM

-56 ICLVV
+56 ICIVV

-66 DEMRSYGAN
+66 DEMRTYGAN
-75 IIVTPLEGEWKN
+75 IIVTPLAGEWKN

-128 IDVRSVKSLN
+128 VDVSAVKSLN
-138 KHWNVDGS
+138 KHWNVDGA

-173 AYRSSDNT
+173 AYRAGDNSSD
-181 IGSHKPAEKSAGKS
+181 SDSLAQKSQGNQAGNQTDNQT
-195 ADKSAGSSSQDTS
+195 DKSS
-208 DKSAGV
+208 
-214 SSSQS
+214 
-219 SSAQSP
+219 
-225 SEKSSQNSYQS
+225 
-236 PAQNKLVEGRV
+236 QNKLVEGRV

-254 SGTTFRVCG
+254 HGTTFRVCG
-263 ILDTGGPEDAMLY
+263 ILDTGDAEDSMLY
-276 ALNGD
+276 ATNADLR
-281 VNTLTGVKR
+281 VLTGVKR
-290 GADVIAYSSSAPSV
+290 GADVIAYSSSAPNV

-324 TKVTAADKGIVTMLR
+324 TKVTAADTGIIAMLR
-339 SLFCIVSLVVLV
+339 SLFWIVSLVVLA

-377 LGASARSIGVEF
+377 LGASAKSIGIEF
-389 TAEAGLYGLVGG
+389 TAESGLYGFIGG
-401 IAGTAVGYVFA
+401 IAGTAVGYGFA
-412 RLLAAM
+412 RLLASM
-418 VFARDLGVNWWL
+418 VFARDLSVNWWL

-447 PPVLRASKID
+447 LPVLRASKID

>member
-1 MAGKLHRIFR
+1 MAG
-11 KSYMTSNNTMFITM
+11 KSYMTSNNAMFITM
-25 LLSAVFRRKSRAVM
+25 LFSAVFRRKSRALM
-39 AVVAT
+39 AVIAT

-66 DEMRSYGAN
+66 DEMRAYGAN
-75 IIVTPLEGEWKN
+75 IIVTPIEGEWKN

-181 IGSHKPAEKSAGKS
+181 DGSHKPAEKSESKS
-195 ADKSAGSSSQDTS
+195 ASKSASKSSDQ
-208 DKSAGV
+208 
-214 SSSQS
+214 
-219 SSAQSP
+219 SAQ
-225 SEKSSQNSYQS
+225 KSSQQ
-236 PAQNKLVEGRV
+236 KLVEGRV

-254 SGTTFRVCG
+254 RGTTFRVCG
-263 ILDTGGPEDAMLY
+263 ILDTGGAEDSMLY
-276 ALNGD
+276 ALNAD
-281 VNTLTGVKR
+281 VNTLTRVKR

-324 TKVTAADKGIVTMLR
+324 TKVTAADTGIITMLR

-389 TAEAGLYGLVGG
+389 TAEAGLYGLIGG

-430 VAFSIVFSV
+430 VAFSVAFSLI
-439 AASCVAAL
+439 ASCVAAL

>member
-1 MAGKLHRIFR
+1 MGV
-11 KSYMTSNNTMFITM
+11 KSGSGMTSNSAMFATM
-25 LLSAVFRRKSRAVM
+25 LFGAVFRRKSRALM

-56 ICLVV
+56 ICIVV

-66 DEMRSYGAN
+66 DEMRAYGAN
-75 IIVTPLEGEWKN
+75 IIVTPIAGEWKN

-128 IDVRSVKSLN
+128 VDVSAVKSLN
-138 KHWNVDGS
+138 KHWNVDGA

-159 ASAMGLKIGSRIAI
+159 SLAMGLKIGSRIAI
-173 AYRSSDNT
+173 AYRAGDNSSD
-181 IGSHKPAEKSAGKS
+181 SHKPAQKSQGKPQDNQ
-195 ADKSAGSSSQDTS
+195 ADNQT
-208 DKSAGV
+208 
-214 SSSQS
+214 
-219 SSAQSP
+219 
-225 SEKSSQNSYQS
+225 EKSS
-236 PAQNKLVEGRV
+236 QNKLVEGRV

-254 SGTTFRVCG
+254 HGTTFRVCG
-263 ILDTGGPEDAMLY
+263 ILDTGDAEDSMLY
-276 ALNGD
+276 ATNADLRA
-281 VNTLTGVKR
+281 LTGVKR

-324 TKVTAADKGIVTMLR
+324 TKVTAADTGIIAMLR
-339 SLFCIVSLVVLV
+339 SLFWIVSLVVLA

-377 LGASARSIGVEF
+377 LGASAKSIGIEF
-389 TAEAGLYGLVGG
+389 TAESGLYGFIGG
-401 IAGTAVGYVFA
+401 IAGTAVGYGFA
-412 RLLAAM
+412 RLLASM
-418 VFARDLGVNWWL
+418 VFSRDLSVNWWL

>member
-1 MAGKLHRIFR
+1 MGV
-11 KSYMTSNNTMFITM
+11 KSGSGMTSNGAMFATM
-25 LLSAVFRRKSRAVM
+25 LFGAVFRRKSRALM

-56 ICLVV
+56 ICIVV

-66 DEMRSYGAN
+66 DEMRAYGAN
-75 IIVTPLEGEWKN
+75 IIVTPLAGEWKN

-104 GAMRSATYRY
+104 GAMRFATYRY

-128 IDVRSVKSLN
+128 VDVSAVKSLN
-138 KHWNVDGS
+138 KHWNVDGA

-173 AYRSSDNT
+173 AYRAGDNSSD
-181 IGSHKPAEKSAGKS
+181 SHSLAQKSQGNQADNQAENQT
-195 ADKSAGSSSQDTS
+195 D
-208 DKSAGV
+208 
-214 SSSQS
+214 
-219 SSAQSP
+219 
-225 SEKSSQNSYQS
+225 KSSQK
-236 PAQNKLVEGRV
+236 KLVEGRV

-254 SGTTFRVCG
+254 HGTTFRVCG
-263 ILDTGGPEDAMLY
+263 ILDTGDAEDSMLY
-276 ALNGD
+276 ATNADLR
-281 VNTLTGVKR
+281 VLTGVKR
-290 GADVIAYSSSAPSV
+290 GADVIAYSSSAPNV

-324 TKVTAADKGIVTMLR
+324 TKVTAADTGIIAMLR
-339 SLFCIVSLVVLV
+339 SLFWIVSLVVLA

-377 LGASARSIGVEF
+377 LGASAKSIGVEF
-389 TAEAGLYGLVGG
+389 TAESGLYGFIGG
-401 IAGTAVGYVFA
+401 IAGTAVGYGFA
-412 RLLAAM
+412 RLLASM
-418 VFARDLGVNWWL
+418 VFARDLSVNWWL
-430 VAFSIVFSV
+430 VVFSIVFSV

>member
-1 MAGKLHRIFR
+1 MGV
-11 KSYMTSNNTMFITM
+11 KSGSCMTSNSAMFATM
-25 LLSAVFRRKSRAVM
+25 LFGAVFRRKSRALM

-56 ICLVV
+56 ICIVV

-66 DEMRSYGAN
+66 DEMRTYGAN
-75 IIVTPLEGEWKN
+75 IIVTPLAGEWKN

-128 IDVRSVKSLN
+128 VDVSAVKSLN
-138 KHWNVDGS
+138 KHWDVDGA

-173 AYRSSDNT
+173 AYRAGDNSSD
-181 IGSHKPAEKSAGKS
+181 SHKPAQKLEGKS
-195 ADKSAGSSSQDTS
+195 QGNQADNQADKSSS
-208 DKSAGV
+208 K
-214 SSSQS
+214 
-219 SSAQSP
+219 
-225 SEKSSQNSYQS
+225 
-236 PAQNKLVEGRV
+236 KLVEGRV

-254 SGTTFRVCG
+254 HGTTFRVCG
-263 ILDTGGPEDAMLY
+263 ILDTGDAEDSMLY
-276 ALNGD
+276 ATNADLR
-281 VNTLTGVKR
+281 VLTGVKR
-290 GADVIAYSSSAPSV
+290 GADVIAYSSSAPNV

-324 TKVTAADKGIVTMLR
+324 TKVTAADTGIIAMLR
-339 SLFCIVSLVVLV
+339 SLFWIVSLVVLA

-377 LGASARSIGVEF
+377 LGASAKSIGIEF
-389 TAEAGLYGLVGG
+389 TAESGLYGFIGG
-401 IAGTAVGYVFA
+401 ISGTAVGYGFA
-412 RLLAAM
+412 RLLASM
-418 VFARDLGVNWWL
+418 VFARDLSVNWWL

>member
-1 MAGKLHRIFR
+1 MGV
-11 KSYMTSNNTMFITM
+11 KSGSGMTSNSAMFATM
-25 LLSAVFRRKSRAVM
+25 LFGAVFRRKSRALM

-56 ICLVV
+56 ICIVV

-66 DEMRSYGAN
+66 DEMRAYGAN
-75 IIVTPLEGEWKN
+75 IIVTPLAGEWKN

-128 IDVRSVKSLN
+128 VDVSAVKSLN
-138 KHWNVDGS
+138 KHWNVDGA

-159 ASAMGLKIGSRIAI
+159 SLAMGLKIGSRIAI
-173 AYRSSDNT
+173 AYRAGDNSSD
-181 IGSHKPAEKSAGKS
+181 SHKPAQKSQGKS
-195 ADKSAGSSSQDTS
+195 QDNQADNQT
-208 DKSAGV
+208 
-214 SSSQS
+214 
-219 SSAQSP
+219 
-225 SEKSSQNSYQS
+225 EKSS
-236 PAQNKLVEGRV
+236 QNKLVEGRV

-254 SGTTFRVCG
+254 HGTTFRVCG
-263 ILDTGGPEDAMLY
+263 ILDTGDAEDSMLY
-276 ALNGD
+276 ATNADLRA
-281 VNTLTGVKR
+281 LTGVNR

-324 TKVTAADKGIVTMLR
+324 TKVTAADTGIIAMLR
-339 SLFCIVSLVVLV
+339 SLFWIVSLVVLA

-377 LGASARSIGVEF
+377 LGASAKSIGVEF
-389 TAEAGLYGLVGG
+389 TAESGLYGFIGG
-401 IAGTAVGYVFA
+401 IAGTAVGYGFA
-412 RLLAAM
+412 RLLASM
-418 VFARDLGVNWWL
+418 VFSRDLSVNWWL

>member
-1 MAGKLHRIFR
+1 MAGR
-11 KSYMTSNNTMFITM
+11 SYITSNNTMFITM
-25 LLSAVFRRKSRAVM
+25 LFSAVFRRKSRAVM
-39 AVVAT
+39 AVIAT

-66 DEMRSYGAN
+66 DEMRAYGAN

-138 KHWNVDGS
+138 KHWNVDGD
-146 WPSSGNVM
+146 WPSGGNVM

-181 IGSHKPAEKSAGKS
+181 DGSHKPAEKSESKSANKSESKSANQSANKS
-195 ADKSAGSSSQDTS
+195 ADQSSQ
-208 DKSAGV
+208 
-214 SSSQS
+214 
-219 SSAQSP
+219 
-225 SEKSSQNSYQS
+225 KSSQQ
-236 PAQNKLVEGRV
+236 KLVEGRV

-254 SGTTFRVCG
+254 HGTTFRVCG
-263 ILDTGGPEDAMLY
+263 ILDTGGAEDSMLY
-276 ALNGD
+276 ALNAD

-324 TKVTAADKGIVTMLR
+324 TKVTAADTGIITMLR

-377 LGASARSIGVEF
+377 LGASAKSIGVEF
-389 TAEAGLYGLVGG
+389 TAEAGLYGLIGG

-418 VFARDLGVNWWL
+418 VFSRDLGVNWWL
-430 VAFSIVFSV
+430 VAFSVAFSLI
-439 AASCVAAL
+439 ASCVAAL

>member
-1 MAGKLHRIFR
+1 MAG

-25 LLSAVFRRKSRAVM
+25 LFSAVFRRKSRALM
-39 AVVAT
+39 AVIAT
-44 LVGAATLFCLAA
+44 LVGAATLFCLSA

-66 DEMRSYGAN
+66 DEMRAYGAN
-75 IIVTPLEGEWKN
+75 IIVTPIEGEWKN

-104 GAMRSATYRY
+104 GAMRFATYRY

-128 IDVRSVKSLN
+128 VDVRLVKSLN

-146 WPSSGNVM
+146 WASSGNVM

-159 ASAMGLKIGSRIAI
+159 ARAMGLKIGSRISI
-173 AYRSSDNT
+173 AYRSADNT
-181 IGSHKPAEKSAGKS
+181 VGSHKPADKHG
-195 ADKSAGSSSQDTS
+195 DKSS
-208 DKSAGV
+208 DKSSDN
-214 SSSQS
+214 SSSKSTDQS
-219 SSAQSP
+219 SSKSANQSADQSANQSAQN
-225 SEKSSQNSYQS
+225 SSQQ
-236 PAQNKLVEGRV
+236 KLVEGRV

-254 SGTTFRVCG
+254 HGTTFRVCG
-263 ILDTGGPEDAMLY
+263 ILDTGGAEDSMLY
-276 ALNGD
+276 ALNAD

-324 TKVTAADKGIVTMLR
+324 TKVTAADTGIITMLR

-377 LGASARSIGVEF
+377 LGASERSICFEF
-389 TAEAGLYGLVGG
+389 TMESGLYGFIGG
-401 IAGTAVGYVFA
+401 VAGTVVGYVFA
-412 RLLAAM
+412 RLLARV
-418 VFARDLGVNWWL
+418 VFSRDLSVNWWL
-430 VAFSIVFSV
+430 VMFSV
-439 AASCVAAL
+439 TFSVVASCVAAL
-447 PPVLRASKID
+447 PPVLKASKID

>member
-1 MAGKLHRIFR
+1 
-11 KSYMTSNNTMFITM
+11 MTSNNTMFITM

-181 IGSHKPAEKSAGKS
+181 IGSHKPAEKPAGKS
-195 ADKSAGSSSQDTS
+195 ANKSA
-208 DKSAGV
+208 DKPAQN
-214 SSSQS
+214 SSQS
-219 SSAQSP
+219 S
-225 SEKSSQNSYQS
+225 
-236 PAQNKLVEGRV
+236 AQNKLVEGRV